1 MSRIGK
7 LTIKIPKEVIV
18 KIEEERIKVLG
29 KLGELSKEI
38 PKNLQLSIEGE
49 ILLVRRFSNNKK
61 DRAFHGLY
69 RALVNNMIIGVK
81 EGFKKEL
88 ELVGVGYRASASARD
103 NILELNLGF
112 SHNIIIKYPSE
123 IKIEARTE
131 KGRNPF
137 IILTS
142 FDKQL
147 LGMVS
152 SKIRYLRKP
161 EPYKG
166 KGIRYV
172 GEIIRRK
179 TGKSA

>member
-7 LTIKIPKEVIV
+7 LPITLPKGVIV
-18 KIEEERIKVLG
+18 KIEEERIKVIG

-38 PKNLQLSIEGE
+38 PNNLQLSIEGE
-49 ILLVRRFSNNKK
+49 MLLVRRFSNNKK
-61 DRAFHGLY
+61 DRAFHGLF

-88 ELVGVGYRASASARD
+88 ELVGVGYRASARE

-123 IKIEARTE
+123 IKIEALTE

-142 FDKQL
+142 YDKQL
-147 LGMVS
+147 LGIVS
-152 SKIRYLRKP
+152 SKIRSLRKP

-172 GEIIRRK
+172 GEIILRK

>member
-7 LTIKIPKEVIV
+7 LPIPIPKGVIV
-18 KIEEERIKVLG
+18 KIEEERIKVIG

-38 PKNLQLSIEGE
+38 PNNLQLSIEGE
-49 ILLVRRFSNNKK
+49 MLLVRRFSNNKK

-88 ELVGVGYRASASARD
+88 ELVGVGYRASARD

-142 FDKQL
+142 FDNQL

-152 SKIRYLRKP
+152 SKIRSLRKP

-172 GEIIRRK
+172 GEIILRK

>member
-7 LTIKIPKEVIV
+7 LPITIPKEVIV
-18 KIEEERIKVLG
+18 KIEEDRIKVIG

-38 PKNLQLSIEGE
+38 PNNLQLSIEGE
-49 ILLVRRFSNNKK
+49 ILLVRRFRNNKK

-88 ELVGVGYRASASARD
+88 ELVGVGYRASARD

-142 FDKQL
+142 SDKQL

>member
-7 LTIKIPKEVIV
+7 LPIKIPKGVLV
-18 KIEEERIKVLG
+18 KIEEERIKVIG

-38 PKNLQLSIEGE
+38 PNNLQLSIEGE
-49 ILLVRRFSNNKK
+49 MLFVRRLSNNKK
-61 DRAFHGLY
+61 DRAFHGLF

-88 ELVGVGYRASASARD
+88 ELVGVGYRASARD

-123 IKIEARTE
+123 IKIEALTE
-131 KGRNPF
+131 KGRNPN

-147 LGMVS
+147 LGMIS
-152 SKIRYLRKP
+152 SKIRSLRKP

>member
-7 LTIKIPKEVIV
+7 LPIPIPKGVIV
-18 KIEEERIKVLG
+18 KIEEERIKVIG

-38 PKNLQLSIEGE
+38 PNNLQLSIEGE
-49 ILLVRRFSNNKK
+49 MLLVRRFSNNKK

-88 ELVGVGYRASASARD
+88 ELVGVGYRASARD

-131 KGRNPF
+131 KGRNTF

-142 FDKQL
+142 FDNQL

-152 SKIRYLRKP
+152 SKIRSLRKP

-172 GEIIRRK
+172 GEIILRK

>member
-7 LTIKIPKEVIV
+7 LPITIPKEVIV
-18 KIEEERIKVLG
+18 KIEEDRIKVIG

-38 PKNLQLSIEGE
+38 PNNLQLSIEGE
-49 ILLVRRFSNNKK
+49 ILLVRRLRNNKK

-88 ELVGVGYRASASARD
+88 ELVGVGYRASARD

-142 FDKQL
+142 SDKQL

-152 SKIRYLRKP
+152 SKIRSLRKP

>member
-7 LTIKIPKEVIV
+7 LPITIPKGVFV
-18 KIEEERIKVLG
+18 KIEEERIKVIG

-38 PKNLQLSIEGE
+38 PNNLQLSIEGE
-49 ILLVRRFSNNKK
+49 MLLVRRFSNNKK

-88 ELVGVGYRASASARD
+88 ELVGVGYRASARD

-123 IKIEARTE
+123 IKIEALTE

-142 FDKQL
+142 YDKQL

-152 SKIRYLRKP
+152 AKIRSLRKP